1 MVRIT
6 TSNETSSDT
15 RSGERVARNPT
26 SKPTPNKISRIFV
39 TVNYKDPQLTPLEN
53 ETKMHAEFEQMK
65 TILEENLLFMSL
77 ASGWEEYGEERN
89 AHIHLSSK
97 QTPKTVSVSPSGKPP
112 SENNSKSPSIHILTW
127 SQRTVQT
134 NKSSTTDSK
143 KEKQPN
149 GQHAAKLKQTLGF
162 FFSAQTMTPQKT
174 IADRELIFSTLCAI
188 APTSTNLWQ
197 NIQILLVKDSQL
209 SVVIT
214 TSSTP

>member
-1 MVRIT
+1 VQNAT
-6 TSNETSSDT
+6 
-15 RSGERVARNPT
+15 PT
-26 SKPTPNKISRIFV
+26 STF
-39 TVNYKDPQLTPLEN
+39 
-53 ETKMHAEFEQMK
+53 
-65 TILEENLLFMSL
+65 
-77 ASGWEEYGEERN
+77 
-89 AHIHLSSK
+89 SSK
-97 QTPKTVSVSPSGKPP
+97 QTPRTVYVSPSGKPP

-127 SQRTVQT
+127 SHKTVQT

-162 FFSAQTMTPQKT
+162 FFSARTMTPQKT

-197 NIQILLVKDSQL
+197 DIQRLLVKDSQL

-214 TSSTP
+214 TSSTPKKWLTLRLTHTATGYTEIQELVSQLYAENSPSEA

>member
-6 TSNETSSDT
+6 SSNETSSDT

-89 AHIHLSSK
+89 AHIHLLLQADAK
-97 QTPKTVSVSPSGKPP
+97 NRLRLTQWKTAIREQLK
-112 SENNSKSPSIHILTW
+112 I
-127 SQRTVQT
+127 TVNPHLDMVT
-134 NKSSTTDSK
+134 
-143 KEKQPN
+143 
-149 GQHAAKLKQTLGF
+149 
-162 FFSAQTMTPQKT
+162 
-174 IADRELIFSTLCAI
+174 
-188 APTSTNLWQ
+188 
-197 NIQILLVKDSQL
+197 
-209 SVVIT
+209 
-214 TSSTP
+214 